1 VQHNLGVAITL
12 WAPVV
17 MVCANCWVFF
27 ATVFELI
34 IFTVIQIRRF
44 FMQVYIMDIQIWYAI
59 FQTISG
65 GVNGALN
72 HMGEVGS
79 IRLDVA
85 WREC

>member
-1 VQHNLGVAITL
+1 
-12 WAPVV
+12 